1 MPVYT
6 IHAPRARIHHQ
17 GPEALVAPDQFQFV
31 RDGFHFW
38 AFAAGLI
45 WLIWHRLWLAL
56 LGYLVLSVVGEVG
69 LSMLSAG
76 PGTRLVVM
84 LLFALLMGFEAASLR
99 RWTLSR
105 RKWHQIDL
113 VVADDEESAERRFFD
128 RWTARR
134 DFLNDPATVDR
145 GAPPPTRHV
154 PGQPFSRPPSGSRE
168 EIIGLFPQPG
178 ASR

>member
-6 IHAPRARIHHQ
+6 VHAPRSA
-17 GPEALVAPDQFQFV
+17 GPEPLAATDRFVFV

-38 AFAAGLI
+38 AFVAGLI
-45 WLIWHRLWLAL
+45 WLIYHRLWWAL
-56 LGYLVLSVVGEVG
+56 LGYVAISIVGEIA
-69 LSMLSAG
+69 LSALG
-76 PGTRLVVM
+76 AGSGTRFTVM
-84 LLFALLMGFEAASLR
+84 VLFALLMGLEAASVR

-105 RKWHQIDL
+105 GKWRQIDV
-113 VVADDEESAERRFFD
+113 VVADDAQSAERRFFD

-134 DFLNDPATVDR
+134 NLVNDQSAVER

-154 PGQPFSRPPSGSRE
+154 PGEAFSRPPSGAHE
-168 EIIGLFPQPG
+168 AIIGLFPQPG

>member
-6 IHAPRARIHHQ
+6 VHAPRAASR
-17 GPEALVAPDQFQFV
+17 GVAAATDKFVFV

-38 AFAAGLI
+38 AFVAGLI
-45 WLIWHRLWLAL
+45 WLIWYRLWWAL
-56 LGYLVLSVVGEVG
+56 LGYVVLSIVGEIA
-69 LSMLSAG
+69 LSMLGAG
-76 PGTRLVVM
+76 AGTRLVVM
-84 LLFALLMGFEAASLR
+84 LLFALLMGFEAASVR

-105 RKWHQIDL
+105 GKWRQLDI
-113 VVADDEESAERRFFD
+113 VVADDAETAERRFFE

-134 DFLNDPATVDR
+134 DVSNDPVGVDR
-145 GAPPPTRHV
+145 GAPPPTRRV

>member
-6 IHAPRARIHHQ
+6 IHAPRAA
-17 GPEALVAPDQFQFV
+17 GPEPLVTPDKFRFV

-38 AFAAGLI
+38 AFVAGLI
-45 WLIWHRLWLAL
+45 WLVWHRLWWAL
-56 LGYLVLSVVGEVG
+56 LGYVLLSIAGEIA
-69 LSMLSAG
+69 LSMLGAG
-76 PGTRLVVM
+76 SGTRMVVM
-84 LLFALLMGFEAASLR
+84 LLFALLMGFEAASIR

-105 RKWHQIDL
+105 GNWHQVDL
-113 VVADDEESAERRFFD
+113 IVADDEETAERRFFE

-134 DFLNDPATVDR
+134 EAMDDFSVDR
-145 GAPPPTRHV
+145 GAPPPTRNFA
-154 PGQPFSRPPSGSRE
+154 GQPFSRPPSGARE

>member
-6 IHAPRARIHHQ
+6 IHAPRAAR
-17 GPEALVAPDQFQFV
+17 PEASIPPDRFKFV

-45 WLIWHRLWLAL
+45 WLIWHRMWWAL
-56 LGYLVLSVVGEVG
+56 LGYIALSIIGEIG
-69 LSMLSAG
+69 LSMLGASS
-76 PGTRLVVM
+76 GTRMAVM
-84 LLFALLMGFEAASLR
+84 ALFALLMGFEAASVR
-99 RWTLSR
+99 RWSLSR
-105 RKWHQIDL
+105 GKWRQVDI
-113 VVADDEESAERRFFD
+113 VVADDEESAERRFFE

-134 DFLNDPATVDR
+134 DLMDDSTIDR
-145 GAPPPTRHV
+145 GAPPPTRPI
-154 PGQPFSRPPSGSRE
+154 PGQPFSRPPRE